1 LRIYFPTILV
11 IIIDQASKLWVK
23 NNLPQWESW
32 NILGSFLRFT
42 HVKNPGIAFGIPV
55 GNFTMIV
62 AILSIIATIFI
73 AYLHWQERN
82 NHPLIV
88 IGLGL
93 ILGGAI
99 GNLIDRSSVFFTQ
112 HYTGV
117 IDFID
122 KNTSN
127 LIDLG
132 SGAGFPG
139 LIIAILAKDRKI
151 RIKVKLIEKSTKKAS
166 FLREIVNYLNLNV
179 EVLNINALTHVKK
192 LEADLI
198 VARAFK
204 PLKIILQFLDKNTEN
219 WKKVFLFLGKTG
231 QDELLQASKSWD
243 IKYKQRMSVT
253 SSDSIVIEINKLKK
267 K

>member
-1 LRIYFPTILV
+1 MS
-11 IIIDQASKLWVK
+11 Q
-23 NNLPQWESW
+23 
-32 NILGSFLRFT
+32 
-42 HVKNPGIAFGIPV
+42 
-55 GNFTMIV
+55 
-62 AILSIIATIFI
+62 SIQIATFSRFI
-73 AYLHWQERN
+73 QVSRETITSLVKYENYLIKSN
-82 NHPLIV
+82 KTL
-88 IGLGL
+88 
-93 ILGGAI
+93 
-99 GNLIDRSSVFFTQ
+99 NLIGKSTINEIWLRHFLDSSQ
-112 HYTGV
+112 V

-122 KNTSN
+122 KNTSS

-151 RIKVKLIEKSTKKAS
+151 HLKVKLIEKSPKKAS

-179 EVLNINALTHVKK
+179 EVLNINALTHAKK

-204 PLKIILQFLDKNTEN
+204 PLKIILQFLDKNTKN

-231 QDELLQASKSWD
+231 QDELLQASKSWY

-253 SSDSIVIEINKLKK
+253 SNDSIVIEINKLTKK
-267 K
+267 